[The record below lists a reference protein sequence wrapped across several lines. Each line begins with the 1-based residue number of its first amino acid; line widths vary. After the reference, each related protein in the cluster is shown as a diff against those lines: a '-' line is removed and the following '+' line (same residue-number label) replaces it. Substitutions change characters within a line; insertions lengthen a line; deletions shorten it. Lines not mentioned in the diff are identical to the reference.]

1 MRKIKQFFQKIGS
14 LFNRYVIRYIK
25 IAFEYIGIFYEK
37 YLSPFFSKIGY
48 YLTHNWLL
56 KIDDK
61 HIRVFGLKIKNTR
74 YTRNIFYGLSFISLW
89 LIGFIIFTVYPLFYS
104 LYLSFT
110 TSFFHVQTGITS
122 TSNGFNNYLN
132 ILKDQT
138 LLPLYISYI
147 GKIVLA
153 VPLVII
159 FSMIIAMLINQPIRG
174 KGIWRT
180 IFFLPVIIATGPVIN
195 ELTAQG
201 AVSLPN
207 IDNSGLILYITNNLG
222 SFMADPILGL
232 INNLLLVLWY
242 AGIPISLFLAGLQK
256 IDPSIYEAS
265 SIDGASPW
273 DNFWKITLP
282 SIKPFIVINIVYIV
296 VSMSLF
302 VEPGGILELTRIHM
316 NQGNPQ
322 DDTLWK
328 GYGYAAAMAW
338 IYFILMV
345 LIMGIY
351 IGLVSIRKKESH

>member
-1 MRKIKQFFQKIGS
+1 M
-14 LFNRYVIRYIK
+14 
-25 IAFEYIGIFYEK
+25 
-37 YLSPFFSKIGY
+37 
-48 YLTHNWLL
+48 
-56 KIDDK
+56 D
-61 HIRVFGLKIKNTR
+61 
-74 YTRNIFYGLSFISLW
+74 
-89 LIGFIIFTVYPLFYS
+89 
-104 LYLSFT
+104 
-110 TSFFHVQTGITS
+110 
-122 TSNGFNNYLN
+122 
-132 ILKDQT
+132 
-138 LLPLYISYI
+138 
-147 GKIVLA
+147 
-153 VPLVII
+153 
-159 FSMIIAMLINQPIRG
+159 
-174 KGIWRT
+174 
-180 IFFLPVIIATGPVIN
+180 
-195 ELTAQG
+195 
-201 AVSLPN
+201 
-207 IDNSGLILYITNNLG
+207 NLG
-222 SFMADPILGL
+222 PWVANPIESLM
-232 INNLLLVLWY
+232 NSLLYVLWY
-242 AGIPISLFLAGLQK
+242 AGIPILIMIAGLNK